1 MSDLMFPT
9 NSVQSSL
16 LSRILKTGSINSFK
30 QKADPMYFACKEK
43 LCFVCDLICLQ
54 RIFFDFI
61 CLQKASHQIL
71 SLKFLAP
78 TVMMLLIV
86 ETFSLTL
93 TLTVDNHRSLD
104 WLLIFTRASLRV
116 SWEMRVVQIHSTWFI
131 FNRHQPMIRYHG
143 TVSLKKE
150 KSFLT
155 KHQHYR

>member
-1 MSDLMFPT
+1 MRLVTHVWYNVSNQHSSELSALK
-9 NSVQSSL
+9 NSNT
-16 LSRILKTGSINSFK
+16 RISKFIQTKSWSYVF
-30 QKADPMYFACKEK
+30 
-43 LCFVCDLICLQ
+43 CLQ

-61 CLQKASHQIL
+61 CLQRASHQIL